1 MIDVDFNCDRGTI
14 IVLNASATL
23 YFVKVNLGHGRV
35 LQKVFVQGSVLSNQ

>member
-14 IVLNASATL
+14 IVL
-23 YFVKVNLGHGRV
+23 YFVKVNLVHGWV